1 MKGDGSLEEIK
12 DMGYYNALAMQ
23 AASNMEAF
31 EELYREFFPRV
42 YNFLFARLK
51 NTAASDDVVSVVF
64 MKAYQNLSKYDS
76 RKAAFST
83 WLFRIASNAVVDY
96 CRVKANQAEEEWKDH
111 FQPEASERETPE
123 SRLLA
128 EEGAE
133 ELLCAL
139 DQLGERER
147 RIIALKYWSGLSNK
161 EIAEVMGISAGNV
174 GVTLFRAVG
183 TLRKILEDGKG

>member
-1 MKGDGSLEEIK
+1 MRGGVALEEVK

-23 AASNMEAF
+23 AVSDMEAF
-31 EELYREFFPRV
+31 EALYREFFPRV

-83 WLFRIASNAVVDY
+83 WLFRIASNAVIDY
-96 CRVKANQAEEEWKDH
+96 CRVKAHQAEEEWKDC
-111 FQPEASERETPE
+111 FQPEAPKRETPE
-123 SRLLA
+123 ARLLA

-147 RIIALKYWSGLSNK
+147 RMIALKYWSGLSNK

-174 GVTLFRAVG
+174 GITLFRAVG